1 MGIILH
7 EFLLGS
13 IPFDG
18 DTVNE
23 LFKTVLFG
31 NIVWECDHAPPLDAQ
46 NLITELLRRNPLHR
60 LGTDH
65 SHINKHLVSE
75 DEEGTSENNDGFD
88 FENYTSSSEKH
99 CKLCT
104 TTTSMVNVE
113 DPKTHPE
120 CTAASNSDIAEMQ
133 KESVSVSDRDDAI
146 TILPFSPSL
155 SGSISRRI
163 LSSCRRGLSR
173 DARVFASCHCCPRT
187 I

>member
-23 LFKTVLFG
+23 LFKTVLF
-31 NIVWECDHAPPLDAQ
+31 
-46 NLITELLRRNPLHR
+46 
-60 LGTDH
+60 DH

-155 SGSISRRI
+155 SGYRYTIRFSNDHDQRYDLAVIVAFVSVGEGRCLTNYSI
-163 LSSCRRGLSR
+163 
-173 DARVFASCHCCPRT
+173 AHT
-187 I
+187 